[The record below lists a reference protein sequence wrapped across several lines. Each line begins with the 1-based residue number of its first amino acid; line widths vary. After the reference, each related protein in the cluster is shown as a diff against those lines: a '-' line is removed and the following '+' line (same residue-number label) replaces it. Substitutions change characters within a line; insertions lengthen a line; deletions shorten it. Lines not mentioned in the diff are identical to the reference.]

1 MNDAVK
7 NRPESG
13 RPILIVSA
21 VFLLFAA
28 AVAALMT
35 VYWISVL
42 RPRLQTEA
50 VAQADIVARSQANTI
65 VNALR
70 TGADSDRVRT
80 LVTALDELL
89 LLRDSQTKSPFFRS
103 VELKIDYDVIRAEKG
118 SLDLR
123 RGSTDE
129 GGFRT
134 EVALYDPQTFELMGV
149 ATFRVSDR
157 FFVQLSHDVRR
168 ELIIVALSVVLLMV
182 LVWGLLVLLLA
193 KLQRQRLER
202 DLAVRELV
210 DQEQKYQRLVGSLS
224 TYFVYARNT
233 RGEITYISDAATR
246 LFGMPMP
253 EVIHRVQAKLAPPPR
268 EGESER
274 NYAIEVTDAEG
285 RARHIE
291 LSEVRIVN
299 EHGEIEG
306 FDGIARDMTPQKVV
320 EEELRQ
326 AKEHAESADRAKS
339 QFLANMSHEI
349 RTPLNAILGMTAL
362 AAKQDPTPK
371 ISEYLGKIGSSA
383 RLLAELIEDILDLS
397 RIETGHI
404 EISRV
409 DFDVDDMLAELSD
422 VVGVRAGQKNLE
434 ILFNTMVD
442 VPRRLRGDPVRL
454 KQVLLNLLNNALKF
468 TNAGEIVV
476 EIAPVALRRDRAEI
490 RFSVRDTGIGIA
502 PEHQESLFEPFTQV
516 DATMTRRFG
525 GMGLGLA
532 ISRRLARMMGGDLQV
547 ESQVGVGSTFT
558 FTAQFDLPRG
568 ATGVR
573 RLAEEFRDLP
583 VLVADD
589 NASARTVLTNML
601 RSLSCQVTA
610 VENGEAAVSE
620 AIRAARDGHP
630 YRLAVLDWKMP
641 GLDGA
646 AAASKLSGELT
657 SHLPVILVTAYERE
671 YANHHPETSSIDA
684 VLHKPVSPSML
695 HDAVLNILTPS
706 PRRVKTGEVP
716 APVRFAPGKRV
727 LLVEDNEI
735 NREVARELL
744 AAAGLHVSEAHNGYQ
759 AMEIL
764 SSETF
769 DAVLMD
775 VQMPELDGV
784 ETVKA
789 IRAASGRFGNLPVI
803 AMTAHAMLGDRE
815 RFLDAGMSDY
825 IAKPIEEKE
834 LINVLRK
841 WIGDTEPVTAKQ
853 KVERP
858 AKAPVPPQETSE
870 MLPGLLIG
878 DGVRRTNGNVS
889 LYKRLLAEFRRET
902 DEVLPHLRSLIDG
915 NVTSEAMDVL
925 HTLKGSS
932 ATLGARRVAEIS
944 AALESKLRKG
954 EAITADELADAL
966 AEARSSIETYL
977 GEAPAA
983 TTGGGL
989 ENPPYM
995 VTALRPIARQM
1006 DEHLR
1011 QNNLAAMSC
1020 FEELKAMAGPRFHEP
1035 MLELQQ
1041 SLDRLDFDAA
1051 RVHLQA
1057 IESQLAEEA
1066 S

>member
-1 MNDAVK
+1 MNE
-7 NRPESG
+7 NR
-13 RPILIVSA
+13 RPVIVVSA
-21 VFLLFAA
+21 VFLLLAV
-28 AVAALMT
+28 AVAALMS
-35 VYWISVL
+35 VYWVSVL

-50 VAQADIVARSQANTI
+50 VSQADIVALSQANTI

-70 TGADSDRVRT
+70 SADGSDRVRN

-89 LLRDSQTKSPFFRS
+89 LLRDTQTKTPFFRS

-123 RGSTDE
+123 RGASDE

-134 EVALYDPQTFELMGV
+134 EVALYDPQTFELIGV

-168 ELIIVALSVVLLMV
+168 ELIFVAGAVVLLMV
-182 LVWGLLVLLLA
+182 VVWAVLVLMLV

-202 DLAVRELV
+202 DFAVHELM
-210 DQEQKYQRLVGSLS
+210 DQERKYQRLVGSLS

-233 RGEITYISDAATR
+233 RGELTYISDAATR
-246 LFGMPMP
+246 LFGMPMA
-253 EVIHRVQAKLAPPPR
+253 EVMSRVQAKLGPTPR
-268 EGESER
+268 AAESER
-274 NYAIEVTDAEG
+274 NYAIEVNDAEG
-285 RARHIE
+285 RPRHIE
-291 LSEVRIVN
+291 LSEVRAY
-299 EHGEIEG
+299 GPDGDIEG

-326 AKEHAESADRAKS
+326 AKNHAESADRAKS

-397 RIETGHI
+397 RIETGRI
-404 EISRV
+404 EISRI
-409 DFDVDDMLAELSD
+409 DFDLDDMLAELSD

-468 TNAGEIVV
+468 TTAGEIVV
-476 EIAPVALRRDRAEI
+476 EIAPVELRRDRAEV

-502 PEHQESLFEPFTQV
+502 PEHQATLFEPFTQV

-532 ISRRLARMMGGDLQV
+532 ISRRLVRMMGGELQV
-547 ESQVGVGSTFT
+547 ESEVGLGSTFS

-568 ATGVR
+568 ATGTR
-573 RLAEEFRDLP
+573 RLADEFRDLP

-610 VENGEAAVSE
+610 VDSGEAAVSE
-620 AIRAARDGHP
+620 ATRAAREGSP
-630 YRLAVLDWKMP
+630 YRLAILDWKMP

-646 AAASKLSGELT
+646 AAAAKLSAQAP
-657 SHLPVILVTAYERE
+657 LPVILVTAYERE
-671 YANHHPETSSIDA
+671 YADRQAEAKGIDA

-695 HDAVLNILTPS
+695 HDAVLNVLTPA

-716 APVRFAPGKRV
+716 NPVRFMPGKRV

-744 AAAGLHVSEAHNGYQ
+744 TAAGLHVTEAHNGYQ
-759 AMEIL
+759 AMEQL
-764 SSETF
+764 SSQSF

-834 LINVLRK
+834 LIAVLRK
-841 WIGDTEPVTAKQ
+841 WIGATEPITAKQ
-853 KVERP
+853 KLP
-858 AKAPVPPQETSE
+858 TTTPPKTDPTEV
-870 MLPGLLIG
+870 LPGLLVG
-878 DGVRRTNGNVS
+878 DGVRRTNGNMQ
-889 LYKRLLAEFRRET
+889 LYKRLLAEFRREM
-902 DEVLPHLRSLIDG
+902 DEVLPHLRSLIEG

-925 HTLKGSS
+925 HTVKGSS
-932 ATLGARRVAEIS
+932 ATLGARRVAEIA
-944 AALESKLRKG
+944 AALESRLRKG
-954 EAITADELADAL
+954 EAITADELAEAV
-966 AEARSSIETYL
+966 AEVRGSIDKFLDERSADVSSAEGGRDVRTPLEILPITKQL
-977 GEAPAA
+977 G
-983 TTGGGL
+983 
-989 ENPPYM
+989 
-995 VTALRPIARQM
+995 
-1006 DEHLR
+1006 EHLR

-1020 FEELKAMAGPRFHEP
+1020 FEELKSAAGARFREP
-1035 MLELQQ
+1035 MQKLEQ
-1041 SLDRLDFDAA
+1041 SLDRLDFDSA
-1051 RVHLQA
+1051 RVHLES
-1057 IESQLAEEA
+1057 IETEIGSEPAP
-1066 S
+1066 